1 MILTILVLLFL
12 LCFFIISIPLY
23 LIEAIIGH
31 FDIHKKERSSFVI
44 VTTALKIIIW
54 LSGIHLIVKGQEK
67 VPKDQAVLYVSNH
80 RSYFDI
86 VTLYP
91 LTNNTT
97 GFVAK
102 KELERIPFIRRWMR
116 YMNCQF
122 LDRENIKEGLKT
134 ILNCIAT
141 VKGGC
146 SICIG
151 PAVPATRACSPPR
164 WRRPAFS
171 SSASPAPSASALSC
185 SAWGC
190 SSRWPICCGC
200 NETYRSRPG
209 GFSAAGPV
217 SFLIAQK
224 KHPRRSGGAFFQ
236 SQYWLLRLRSKHSRQ
251 YTGRSPLGWK
261 GTWVVQPQPSQI
273 TS

>member
-1 MILTILVLLFL
+1 M
-12 LCFFIISIPLY
+12 SK
-23 LIEAIIGH
+23 A
-31 FDIHKKERSSFVI
+31 R
-44 VTTALKIIIW
+44 
-54 LSGIHLIVKGQEK
+54 K

-146 SICIG
+146 SICIFPEG
-151 PAVPATRACSPPR
+151 TRTPGDEMLEFKEGSFKIAEKSGCLIIPVAITNTENVFENHIPFIKASTVVIEFGDPIDLKAMPKEE
-164 WRRPAFS
+164 RRHIGS
-171 SSASPAPSASALSC
+171 QVQ
-185 SAWGC
+185 G
-190 SSRWPICCGC
+190 I
-200 NETYRSRPG
+200 
-209 GFSAAGPV
+209 
-217 SFLIAQK
+217 I
-224 KHPRRSGGAFFQ
+224 SGMLKENSLANVE
-236 SQYWLLRLRSKHSRQ
+236 S
-251 YTGRSPLGWK
+251 
-261 GTWVVQPQPSQI
+261 
-273 TS
+273 

>member
-1 MILTILVLLFL
+1 MIRTILVILFL

-102 KELERIPFIRRWMR
+102 NELERIPFIRRWMR

-134 ILNCIAT
+134 ILNCIAI

-146 SICIG
+146 SICIFPEG
-151 PAVPATRACSPPR
+151 TRTPGDDMLEFKEGSFKIAEKSGCLIIPVAITNTENVFENHIPFIKASTVIIEFGDPIDLKAMPKEE
-164 WRRPAFS
+164 RRHIGS
-171 SSASPAPSASALSC
+171 QVQ
-185 SAWGC
+185 G
-190 SSRWPICCGC
+190 II
-200 NETYRSRPG
+200 G
-209 GFSAAGPV
+209 GMLKENSLANV
-217 SFLIAQK
+217 ES
-224 KHPRRSGGAFFQ
+224 
-236 SQYWLLRLRSKHSRQ
+236 
-251 YTGRSPLGWK
+251 
-261 GTWVVQPQPSQI
+261 
-273 TS
+273 

>member
-1 MILTILVLLFL
+1 MIRTILVLLFL

-102 KELERIPFIRRWMR
+102 KELKEKIVALTQASCVEMEGAAIAHTAYRNGVPFV
-116 YMNCQF
+116 
-122 LDRENIKEGLKT
+122 
-134 ILNCIAT
+134 IL
-141 VKGGC
+141 
-146 SICIG
+146 
-151 PAVPATRACSPPR
+151 RAISDKADGSAEMAYPEFE
-164 WRRPAFS
+164 A
-171 SSASPAPSASALSC
+171 SSAVRC
-185 SAWGC
+185 
-190 SSRWPICCGC
+190 
-200 NETYRSRPG
+200 
-209 GFSAAGPV
+209 AA
-217 SFLIAQK
+217 
-224 KHPRRSGGAFFQ
+224 
-236 SQYWLLRLRSKHSRQ
+236 
-251 YTGRSPLGWK
+251 
-261 GTWVVQPQPSQI
+261 VVEELCRAGL
-273 TS
+273 

>member
-1 MILTILVLLFL
+1 MIRTILVLLFL

-146 SICIG
+146 SVCIFPEG
-151 PAVPATRACSPPR
+151 TRNTGEELSVLPFHSGSFKIAEKSGCPIVPISMNNTISIFEKQFPR
-164 WRRPAFS
+164 IKKTHVIIEY
-171 SSASPAPSASALSC
+171 
-185 SAWGC
+185 GK
-190 SSRWPICCGC
+190 PIYAKDLDR
-200 NETYRSRPG
+200 E
-209 GFSAAGPV
+209 
-217 SFLIAQK
+217 QK
-224 KHPRRSGGAFFQ
+224 KQ
-236 SQYWLLRLRSKHSRQ
+236 LSQNCQKIIEDTIKKNQALL
-251 YTGRSPLGWK
+251 
-261 GTWVVQPQPSQI
+261 
-273 TS
+273 

>member
-1 MILTILVLLFL
+1 MIRTILVLLFL

-146 SICIG
+146 SVCIFPEG
-151 PAVPATRACSPPR
+151 TRNTGEELSVLPFHSGSFKIAEKSGCPIIPISMNNTISIFEKQFPR
-164 WRRPAFS
+164 IKKTHVIIEY
-171 SSASPAPSASALSC
+171 
-185 SAWGC
+185 GK
-190 SSRWPICCGC
+190 PIYAKDLDR
-200 NETYRSRPG
+200 E
-209 GFSAAGPV
+209 
-217 SFLIAQK
+217 QK
-224 KHPRRSGGAFFQ
+224 KQ
-236 SQYWLLRLRSKHSRQ
+236 LSQNCQKIIEDTIKKNQALL
-251 YTGRSPLGWK
+251 
-261 GTWVVQPQPSQI
+261 
-273 TS
+273 

>member
-1 MILTILVLLFL
+1 MIRTILVLLFL

-146 SICIG
+146 SICIFPEG
-151 PAVPATRACSPPR
+151 TRNRNADETDMLPFHEGSFKIATKAKCPIIPI
-164 WRRPAFS
+164 AINN
-171 SSASPAPSASALSC
+171 SADIFEAHFPKMSPAKVVVEYGKPIYPDELSK
-185 SAWGC
+185 
-190 SSRWPICCGC
+190 
-200 NETYRSRPG
+200 ED
-209 GFSAAGPV
+209 
-217 SFLIAQK
+217 K
-224 KHPRRSGGAFFQ
+224 KHIGE
-236 SQYWLLRLRSKHSRQ
+236 
-251 YTGRSPLGWK
+251 YTQNIIREMLIKNKPL
-261 GTWVVQPQPSQI
+261 TEN
-273 TS
+273 

>member
-1 MILTILVLLFL
+1 MIRTILVLLFL

-146 SICIG
+146 SVCIFPEG
-151 PAVPATRACSPPR
+151 TRTPGDDMLEFKEGSFKIAEKSGCAIIPLSLNNTIEIFEAHLPR
-164 WRRPAFS
+164 IKKTHVIIEYGTPIYPKDLDRETRKHLDTYVSDIIRVTIRKNA
-171 SSASPAPSASALSC
+171 AL
-185 SAWGC
+185 
-190 SSRWPICCGC
+190 
-200 NETYRSRPG
+200 
-209 GFSAAGPV
+209 V
-217 SFLIAQK
+217 
-224 KHPRRSGGAFFQ
+224 
-236 SQYWLLRLRSKHSRQ
+236 
-251 YTGRSPLGWK
+251 
-261 GTWVVQPQPSQI
+261 
-273 TS
+273 

>member
-1 MILTILVLLFL
+1 MIRTILVLLFL

-146 SICIG
+146 SVCIFPEG
-151 PAVPATRACSPPR
+151 T
-164 WRRPAFS
+164 
-171 SSASPAPSASALSC
+171 
-185 SAWGC
+185 
-190 SSRWPICCGC
+190 
-200 NETYRSRPG
+200 
-209 GFSAAGPV
+209 
-217 SFLIAQK
+217 
-224 KHPRRSGGAFFQ
+224 
-236 SQYWLLRLRSKHSRQ
+236 RSKNGNKIGTFKGGSFKAATKAKCPIVPVALINSFVPFDRNTIRPVTVQVHFLK
-251 YTGRSPLGWK
+251 PLEYEDYK
-261 GTWVVQPQPSQI
+261 EMKTTEIAALVEKQI
-273 TS
+273 QETIDANVGE

>member
-1 MILTILVLLFL
+1 MIRTILVLLFL

-102 KELERIPFIRRWMR
+102 KELERIPFIKASTVIIEFGDPIDLNAMPKDERRHIGSQVQGIIGGM
-116 YMNCQF
+116 
-122 LDRENIKEGLKT
+122 LKENSLANVE
-134 ILNCIAT
+134 
-141 VKGGC
+141 
-146 SICIG
+146 S
-151 PAVPATRACSPPR
+151 
-164 WRRPAFS
+164 
-171 SSASPAPSASALSC
+171 
-185 SAWGC
+185 
-190 SSRWPICCGC
+190 
-200 NETYRSRPG
+200 
-209 GFSAAGPV
+209 
-217 SFLIAQK
+217 
-224 KHPRRSGGAFFQ
+224 
-236 SQYWLLRLRSKHSRQ
+236 
-251 YTGRSPLGWK
+251 
-261 GTWVVQPQPSQI
+261 
-273 TS
+273 